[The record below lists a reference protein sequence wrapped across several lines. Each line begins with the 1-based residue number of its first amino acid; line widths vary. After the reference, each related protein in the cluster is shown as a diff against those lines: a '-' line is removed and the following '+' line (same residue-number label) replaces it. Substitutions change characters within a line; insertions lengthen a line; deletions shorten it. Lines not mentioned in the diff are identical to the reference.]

1 MGRMR
6 QSLGRAFSRKE
17 LTINNHKRQ
26 RESAYTRDE
35 MVARAEERLVMAFF
49 SANHCLMRAVFRA
62 ERIVVS
68 RLLATPS
75 HTPKPRLTP

>member
-49 SANHCLMRAVFRA
+49 SANHCLMRAEIAGR
-62 ERIVVS
+62 VS
-68 RLLATPS
+68 GGAHRCLTSPRDAIS
-75 HTPKPRLTP
+75 HT